1 MRMRCA
7 LCGKPT
13 EPYAFIGAMAVGPK
27 CAQKANLT
35 PNKVRKGAL
44 IRFTM
49 PKKRER
55 GPETMDLFES
65 LKAED
70 GTDATLATDNT

>member
-27 CAQKANLT
+27 CAQRANLT

-44 IRFTM
+44 IRFTV

-55 GPETMDLFES
+55 GPETIDMFDQLDHHDS
-65 LKAED
+65 QR
-70 GTDATLATDNT
+70 TTT

>member
-27 CAQKANLT
+27 CAQRANLT

-44 IRFTM
+44 IRFTV

-55 GPETMDLFES
+55 GPETMDLFDQLES
-65 LKAED
+65 HD
-70 GTDATLATDNT
+70 SQRTTT

>member
-1 MRMRCA
+1 MEGREMRMRCA

-27 CAQKANLT
+27 CAKKAGFT
-35 PNKVRKGAL
+35 PAKIRKGAL

-49 PKKRER
+49 PKKREA
-55 GPETMDLFES
+55 GPETIDLFDQLES
-65 LKAED
+65 HD
-70 GTDATLATDNT
+70 SQRTTT

>member
-44 IRFTM
+44 IRFTV

-55 GPETMDLFES
+55 GPETIDMFDLLES
-65 LKAED
+65 HD
-70 GTDATLATDNT
+70 SQRTTT